1 MDWRASKNAI
11 VGELGPTF
19 KLAWPVVLAELGWM
33 AMGTVDT
40 MIVGNLGAEA
50 IGAVSVGGMLFFTLA
65 VFGMGLLLGLDTLVA
80 QAFGAGRLGD
90 CRRSLVQGIYLALLL
105 TPLLMALIHFATTK
119 LPYLGV
125 NPEIL
130 DDTGPYLRA
139 LNWGILPLLLYAAFR
154 RYLQAIGIVR
164 PVMFALITANLVNVA
179 VNYVL
184 VFGHFGFQAMG
195 VEGSGWATTI
205 SRLYMAGV
213 LIVYT
218 MGHNRRQMR
227 SLGPMD
233 WRFDVA
239 RLAKLVALGWPAASH
254 AVLEVGVFAAATA
267 LAAGMEPAS
276 LAAHQVVLTIS
287 SVTFMIPFGLGSTGA
302 VRVGQAVGR
311 NDSKGA
317 ALAGWTTFAM
327 AMTFM
332 TTAGAVLC
340 LAPRFFLQAFIDDPQ
355 VIAIGATLVFAVAG
369 FQLFDGAQGVITGNL
384 RGLGDTHTP
393 MICMLIAHWVIGLP
407 VGYALAFR
415 AGWGVLG
422 LWIGLSTGLVVAGL
436 VLLRVWVLRT
446 RELESKSMDVSLA
459 EPAV

>member
-1 MDWRASKNAI
+1 
-11 VGELGPTF
+11 
-19 KLAWPVVLAELGWM
+19 M

-40 MIVGNLGAEA
+40 MIVGKLGAEA

-65 VFGMGLLLGLDTLVA
+65 VFGMGLLLGLDTVVA

-90 CRRSLVQGIYLALLL
+90 CRRALAQGIYLTLFL
-105 TPLLMALIHFATTK
+105 TPPLMLLVVFVTTR
-119 LPYLGV
+119 LSFLGV
-125 NPEIL
+125 NPEII
-130 DDTGPYLRA
+130 DDTLPYLRA
-139 LNWGILPLLLYAAFR
+139 LNWGTFPLLLYAAFR
-154 RYLQAIGIVR
+154 RYLQAMGIVR

-184 VFGHFGFQAMG
+184 VFGNLGFEAMG

-218 MGHNRRQMR
+218 IAHNRRQMR
-227 SLGPMD
+227 HLGPMD
-233 WRFDVA
+233 WRPDFT
-239 RLAKLVALGWPAASH
+239 RLAKLIALGWPAASH
-254 AVLEVGVFAAATA
+254 AVLEVGVFAAVTA
-267 LAAGMEPAS
+267 LAARMEPAS

-311 NDSKGA
+311 RDPSGA

-327 AMTFM
+327 AMIFM
-332 TTAGAVLC
+332 TAAGAVLC
-340 LAPRFFLQAFIDDPQ
+340 LAPRFFLRAFIDDPQ
-355 VIAIGATLVFAVAG
+355 VIAIGVNLIFAAAG

-393 MICMLIAHWVIGLP
+393 MICMLLAHWVIGLP
-407 VGYALAFR
+407 VGYFLAFR
-415 AGWGVLG
+415 LGWGVLG
-422 LWIGLSTGLVVAGL
+422 LWLGLSTGLVLAGS
-436 VLLRVWVLRT
+436 VLMRVWVLKT
-446 RELESKSMDVSLA
+446 RELVRTSVEFPFLNTS
-459 EPAV
+459 